1 MSSLA
6 QNRSLDKGTGAA
18 ALPAASANAPSAR
31 HTRRT
36 TEEKP
41 EGARARTA
49 TPRSTTSGTT
59 AASRAATRTRAA
71 RAAGTA
77 AGSIARASTR
87 AKAAAQSPAAKAATA
102 KAAGARAAVTKAAA
116 AKVVPAKAAV
126 AKAAGAKATTAR
138 TAVTKAVA
146 VRGATRA
153 AAKPAPAKTSVAK
166 PAAAKPAV
174 AKPAVAKPAVAKPAA
189 AKPAAAKP
197 TATKPMSARRP
208 VPHPRTAAA
217 TETPAPA
224 PGPVVEAVSFTGP
237 AVTAAVTAAVA
248 PAVTALRPERRVL
261 VAPRRRPATFLAA
274 ALVGALGIGLFGAPS
289 SVAEAHAPSAPDH
302 TVGVA
307 HALGLAA
314 KDSALSAPAATRQLS
329 LLAAGRAERQAERT
343 AAAQAQDAADQ
354 AAIQASIEAARPKAV
369 LPVTGGALTSGFGM
383 RWGTLHAGIDLAAPL
398 GTPEYAAMDGVVL
411 KAGPASGFGQ
421 AVYIQHANGDVTVYG
436 HMEKILVQTGQVV
449 KAGDTIALLGAE
461 GQATGPHLHFEVHV
475 GGIQGQKIDPIPWLR
490 DRGVQI

>member
-166 PAAAKPAV
+166 PAAAKPA
-174 AKPAVAKPAVAKPAA
+174 
-189 AKPAAAKP
+189 AAKP
-197 TATKPMSARRP
+197 TAAKPTAAKPTAGAPVAAATPARRP